1 MTEIRNHAA
10 VLGKPIAHS
19 LSPVI
24 HNTAYQARGLSDWHY
39 DRYEVDEHMLGDFI
53 DSLNSSWHG
62 LSLTMPLKKA
72 IMPMGETCNHWAE
85 KLGVANTA
93 VFDWKPGVS
102 KPHIRLYNTD
112 VAGINLA
119 ITNALRK
126 IQPPAPAHSMKR
138 PTKNALII
146 GSGNTATSAIAA
158 CSTMQVGHIT
168 LAARHAEKAHALAPL
183 AQTFGMTVDVI
194 ALPQISEIVSSQDIA
209 ICTLPSH
216 AGDPIAQSLMAL
228 EDHTIKGILLDV
240 CYDPRPTDLMNVWR
254 THGGT
259 AIGGEEMLLYQA
271 IPQIAYMTGI
281 DFDALPKNL
290 DTTIRTALEEIL

>member
-1 MTEIRNHAA
+1 
-10 VLGKPIAHS
+10 
-19 LSPVI
+19 
-24 HNTAYQARGLSDWHY
+24 
-39 DRYEVDEHMLGDFI
+39 
-53 DSLNSSWHG
+53 
-62 LSLTMPLKKA
+62 
-72 IMPMGETCNHWAE
+72 
-85 KLGVANTA
+85 
-93 VFDWKPGVS
+93 
-102 KPHIRLYNTD
+102 
-112 VAGINLA
+112 
-119 ITNALRK
+119 
-126 IQPPAPAHSMKR
+126 
-138 PTKNALII
+138 
-146 GSGNTATSAIAA
+146 
-158 CSTMQVGHIT
+158 
-168 LAARHAEKAHALAPL
+168 
-183 AQTFGMTVDVI
+183 MTVDVI